1 MPVSKRHDIY
11 RGLLETV
18 KTVAGVDDAF
28 IHLSAQPTFSQENDV
43 LVQIIPGGA
52 EAQAP
57 RAGHGLVE
65 EDFRVVT
72 WRRLHADQARR
83 EDVALSSASLGL
95 MEIESKVMTALI
107 QDLPDSEATLRATIY
122 VRFIRGSSYSNSP
135 DAPGWIF
142 GELTFRVGYE
152 VTWPDPTV

>member
-1 MPVSKRHDIY
+1 MPIAKRHDIY
-11 RGLLETV
+11 RALLETV
-18 KTVAGVDDAF
+18 KTISGVDDAF
-28 IHLSAQPTFSQENDV
+28 VHLAAQPLFSQESDV
-43 LVQIIPGGA
+43 IVQIVPGGA
-52 EAQAP
+52 EAQAE

-72 WRRLHADQARR
+72 WKRLHADQARR
-83 EDVALSSASLGL
+83 DDIALSSASLGL
-95 MEIESKVMTALI
+95 MEIESRVMTALI
-107 QDLPDSEATLRATIY
+107 QDLPDSETVVRATIY

-152 VTWPDPTV
+152 INWPDPL